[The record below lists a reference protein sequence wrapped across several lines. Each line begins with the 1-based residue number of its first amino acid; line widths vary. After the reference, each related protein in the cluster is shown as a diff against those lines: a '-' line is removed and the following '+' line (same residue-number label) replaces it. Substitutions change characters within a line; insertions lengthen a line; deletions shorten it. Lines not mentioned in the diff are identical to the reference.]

1 MQIHVIAN
9 IIKDMESTRDLLK
22 LLNIINTILLIF
34 SILEES

>member
-22 LLNIINTILLIF
+22 LLNIMNTILLIF